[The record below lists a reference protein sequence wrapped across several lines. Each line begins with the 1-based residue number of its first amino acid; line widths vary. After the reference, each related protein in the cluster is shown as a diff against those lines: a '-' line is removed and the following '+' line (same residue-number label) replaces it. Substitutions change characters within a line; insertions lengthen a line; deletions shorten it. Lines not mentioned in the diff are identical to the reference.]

1 MIASIKGEI
10 INKEE
15 DHLVVQVGGVGFMVY
30 VPEIISINSKIGD
43 FASLYT
49 YLVVRKDNLSLF
61 GFESREQCE
70 MFQMLIRVSG
80 IGPRTALSVISTLS
94 IDMIYQAVISNQP
107 SIFNQVPGIGN
118 KTSQK
123 IILFLQDRLKSRID
137 EGVIGTVHD
146 INSDLM
152 DALVGLGYSVIEAQT
167 AIQSIPKD
175 IQGDLEERIR
185 LALRYFSA

>member
-15 DHLVVQVGGVGFMVY
+15 GHLVVQVGGVGFMVY

-49 YLVVRKDNLSLF
+49 YLVVREDNLSLF

-146 INSDLM
+146 INGDLM

>member
-10 INKEE
+10 TNKEE
-15 DHLVVQVGGVGFMVY
+15 DHLVVQVGGVGIMVF
-30 VPEIISINSKIGD
+30 VPEIISMNSKMGD

-49 YLVVRKDNLSLF
+49 HLVVREDNLSLY

-70 MFQMLIRVSG
+70 MFQMLIRVNG
-80 IGPRTALSVISTLS
+80 IGPRTALSVISALS
-94 IDMIYQAVISNQP
+94 TDMIYQAVISNQP
-107 SIFNQVPGIGN
+107 SIFSQVPGIGN

-123 IILFLQDRLKSRID
+123 MILFLQDRLKARID
-137 EGVIGTVHD
+137 EGMIGKVHD

-175 IQGDLEERIR
+175 IEGDLEERIR
-185 LALRYFSA
+185 MALRYFSA

>member
-43 FASLYT
+43 FANLYT
-49 YLVVRKDNLSLF
+49 YLVVREDNLSLF